1 MVIQKQMRQKK
12 LLKQFDDEEKKRC
25 SICGQILSKADI
37 ESCNFEYVKNKY
49 GENYAH
55 SSCIN
60 TEKIRKE

>member
-1 MVIQKQMRQKK
+1 MMKK
-12 LLKQFDDEEKKRC
+12 KKRC
-25 SICGQILSKADI
+25 SVCRQVLSKADI

-60 TEKIRKE
+60 KEKKIRKE

>member
-1 MVIQKQMRQKK
+1 MKSKCKKKK
-12 LLKQFDDEEKKRC
+12 LLKQFDDEEKKWC
-25 SICGQILSKADI
+25 SVCRQVLSKADI

-60 TEKIRKE
+60 KEKKIRKE

>member
-1 MVIQKQMRQKK
+1 MVIEKQMQKKK
-12 LLKQFDDEEKKRC
+12 LLKQFDDEEKKKWC
-25 SICGQILSKADI
+25 SVCRQVLSKADI

-60 TEKIRKE
+60 KEKK